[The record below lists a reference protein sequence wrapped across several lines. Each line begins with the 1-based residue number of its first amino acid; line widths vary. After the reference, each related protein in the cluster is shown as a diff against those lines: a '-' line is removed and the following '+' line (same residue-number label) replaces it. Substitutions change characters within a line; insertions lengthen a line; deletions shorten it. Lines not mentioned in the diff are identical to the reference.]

1 MALQIRRGT
10 DTERQGVVF
19 ALGELV
25 YTTNTQKLYVGDG
38 LTMGGVD
45 IMANME
51 GAVAS
56 VNGQTGP
63 VVLTTDDISDTSANK
78 KYFTDALAIAAIGND
93 LTRVG
98 ATHTDISFIYD
109 GTHISAIVDT
119 GSIAG
124 ITAILQDT
132 NPTLGG
138 DLDLNEFDI
147 SGAGNIDI
155 VGGVNASGNI
165 STSAGT
171 LSTADLTI
179 TGATLTSTVAKP
191 LGDDRSDN
199 MVTVGSATNP
209 NTLWMYSDNNFGVF
223 TGISDGTNNAGITFK
238 ISKGTLQA
246 KTTMASGD
254 AVGFIDAQAYD
265 GTGYVNVG
273 AFGLFVDP
281 TPGTVVT
288 TGSAPGAFGVIV
300 VDAAGDTQNM
310 SFTSN
315 GVLSIPTVAVG
326 DGDATNPSIVFS
338 TDNGVDTGFFHPGD
352 GIVCV
357 ATNAQESARFT
368 SGGIKSSGFIQ
379 VAQVNGTLPTP
390 AAGMIV
396 LDGTTFKGYN
406 GSAWVALN

>member
-63 VVLTTDDISDTSANK
+63 VVLTTDNISDTSANK

-98 ATHTDISFIYD
+98 ATHTDISFVYD

-119 GSIAG
+119 GAIAG
-124 ITAILQDT
+124 ITSVVQDT
-132 NPTLGG
+132 TPQLGG
-138 DLDLNEFDI
+138 DLDLNASDI
-147 SGAGNIDI
+147 SGEGNIDI
-155 VGGVNASGNI
+155 VGGVNATGNI

-179 TGATLTSTVAKP
+179 TSATLTSTVVKP

-199 MVTVGSATNP
+199 MVTIGSDTNP

-238 ISKGTLQA
+238 ISKGSLQV
-246 KTTMASGD
+246 KTAMASGD
-254 AVGFIDAQAYD
+254 AVGFFDAQAYD

-288 TGSAPGAFGVIV
+288 TGSAPGAFGAIV
-300 VDAAGDTQNM
+300 VDAVGATKEL

-315 GVLSIPTVAVG
+315 GVLSVPAVQ
-326 DGDATNPSIVFS
+326 S
-338 TDNGVDTGFFHPGD
+338 TGFAD
-352 GIVCV
+352 
-357 ATNAQESARFT
+357 AAARDAAIT
-368 SGGIKSSGFIQ
+368 
-379 VAQVNGTLPTP
+379 APTG
-390 AAGMIV
+390 GMIV
-396 LDGTTFKGYN
+396 YLQDTGAFTGYN
-406 GSAWVALN
+406 AFSSTWVTLG

>member
-78 KYFTDALAIAAIGND
+78 KYFTDALAIAAVGND

-98 ATHTDISFIYD
+98 ATHTDISFVYD

-124 ITAILQDT
+124 ITAVVQDT
-132 NPTLGG
+132 APQLGG
-138 DLDLNEFDI
+138 DLDLNTSDI
-147 SGAGNIDI
+147 SGEGNIDI
-155 VGGVNASGNI
+155 VGGVNSTGNI

-179 TGATLTSTVAKP
+179 TGGTITSIVEKP
-191 LGDDRSDN
+191 LGDDRSDD
-199 MVTVGSATNP
+199 MVTFGTDTNP
-209 NTLWMYSDNNFGVF
+209 NTLWINSNNNFGVF
-223 TGISDGTNNAGITFK
+223 TGISDGTNNAGISFK
-238 ISKGTLQA
+238 ISRGSLQV
-246 KTTMASGD
+246 KTATQPGD
-254 AVGFIDAQAYD
+254 AVGFLDARAYD
-265 GTGYVNVG
+265 GTDYVGVG
-273 AFGLFVDP
+273 AFGMFVDP

-288 TGSAPGAFGVIV
+288 TGSVPGAFGVVV
-300 VDAAGDTQNM
+300 VDALGGTQNM
-310 SFTSN
+310 AFTSN
-315 GVLSIPTVAVG
+315 GVLSVPTVQ
-326 DGDATNPSIVFS
+326 S
-338 TDNGVDTGFFHPGD
+338 TGFAD
-352 GIVCV
+352 
-357 ATNAQESARFT
+357 AAARDLAIT
-368 SGGIKSSGFIQ
+368 
-379 VAQVNGTLPTP
+379 APTG
-390 AAGMIV
+390 GMIV
-396 LDGTTFKGYN
+396 YLQDTGAFTGYN
-406 GSAWVALN
+406 AFSSTWVTLG

>member
-38 LTMGGVD
+38 ITTGGVD
-45 IMANME
+45 IMANMA

-56 VNGQTGP
+56 VNGQVG
-63 VVLTTDDISDTSANK
+63 VVDLDTSMIDENNNLYYTPERAVG
-78 KYFTDALAIAAIGND
+78 AVGAD

-98 ATHTDISFIYD
+98 ATHTGISFVYT
-109 GTHISAIVDT
+109 GGHISAVVDT
-119 GSIAG
+119 GAITG
-124 ITAILQDT
+124 ITDIVEDLTPQ
-132 NPTLGG
+132 LGG
-138 DLDLNEFDI
+138 DLDLNSNDI
-147 SGAGNIDI
+147 SGTGTIDI
-155 VGGVNASGNI
+155 IGSINSTGNI

-179 TGATLTSTVAKP
+179 TSATLTSTVVKP

-199 MVTVGSATNP
+199 MVTIGSDTNP

-238 ISKGTLQA
+238 ISKGSLQV
-246 KTTMASGD
+246 KTAMASGD
-254 AVGFIDAQAYD
+254 AVGFFDAQAYD

-288 TGSAPGAFGVIV
+288 TGSAPGAFGAIV
-300 VDAAGDTQNM
+300 VDAVGATKEL

-315 GVLSIPTVAVG
+315 GVLSVPAVQ
-326 DGDATNPSIVFS
+326 S
-338 TDNGVDTGFFHPGD
+338 TGF
-352 GIVCV
+352 
-357 ATNAQESARFT
+357 ANAAARDAAIT
-368 SGGIKSSGFIQ
+368 
-379 VAQVNGTLPTP
+379 APTG
-390 AAGMIV
+390 GMIV
-396 LDGTTFKGYN
+396 YLQDTGAFTGYN
-406 GSAWVALN
+406 AFSSTWVTLG